1 MIEIS
6 NINKKYTSKT
16 KEDVLAIQDV
26 NLKFNTTGLVFIL
39 GKSGSGKSTFLNIL
53 GGLDSANTSRIFL
66 NGKKLNRFNET
77 ILSEYRNTYIGF
89 VFQEYNLLDNLNVYD
104 NVALALEMQNKDF
117 DPQTVLDILKKV
129 DLEGFEERELD
140 ELSGGQKQRVAVARA
155 LVKDPEVILADEPTG
170 NLDSETSEQIF
181 ELFKEISKKKLV
193 ICVSHDA
200 EYAYKY
206 ADRII
211 EISDGRVIRD
221 TQPEVVEDDAIAP
234 EMIRPVLP
242 NKFVLNMGLGNIMNN
257 KLRMVVTSVIVAFLM
272 AILTAVYTTLSVS
285 PSVDME
291 LFKASKM
298 NHLWMT
304 SRNSETIL
312 IEGDRLTQI
321 QNVLPDY
328 GAVMYKRQALMLGD
342 SLLTVSAL
350 PVNIDADSLQ
360 SPLTRLLDASKV
372 DVIKALPLNF
382 IEAGVGSH
390 LYDDLIGSEPS
401 NNQEVVISSYLADL
415 IIQSGLAVDGSIQRF
430 TSYTDLI
437 SKTPVINLGETMNLK
452 VVGVMEHETPVL
464 NNETIA
470 LETVYSNLYVQRG
483 FLAASNMEHQL
494 MSYGIYVTNVASL
507 PDLLK
512 SVKNAGYINLR
523 PIYSD
528 TLQNFTRFELALLI
542 SVIVPLIGYL
552 ALVFLANYISSSILY
567 RKKQIGIL
575 RALGSF
581 ISNVEHVFRLEAII
595 VGFFIMI
602 MAYFLTPYF
611 VDVMNFAFM
620 VYFKESF
627 ISFYHFSVFSMG
639 IGKIVEIFL
648 LLSVLITILTFTL
661 TNNINLID
669 PVDVINGR

>member
-6 NINKKYTSKT
+6 NINKKYTSKN

-26 NLKFNTTGLVFIL
+26 SLRFNTTGLVFIL

-53 GGLDSANTSRIFL
+53 GGLDSANTSRIFI

-104 NVALALEMQNKDF
+104 NIALALEMQNKDV
-117 DPQTVLDILKKV
+117 DPETVKDILKKV
-129 DLEGFEERELD
+129 DLEGFAERELD

-155 LVKDPEVILADEPTG
+155 LVKNPEIILADEPTG

-221 TQPEVVEDDAIAP
+221 TKPEVVEDESIAP

-242 NKFVLNMGLGNIMNN
+242 NKFVLNMGLGNILNN

-291 LFKASKM
+291 IFKASKM

-312 IEGDRLTQI
+312 IEGDRLVQI
-321 QNVLPDY
+321 QNVLPDF
-328 GAVMYKRQALMLGD
+328 GALMYKRQALVSDGALLNVSNLPLILD
-342 SLLTVSAL
+342 ASSLK
-350 PVNIDADSLQ
+350 
-360 SPLTRLLDASKV
+360 SPLTRLLDANKV
-372 DVIKALPLNF
+372 DVIKSLPLNF
-382 IEAGVGSH
+382 VEAGVGSH
-390 LYDDLIGSEPS
+390 LYDDLIGNEPS

-415 IIQSGLAVDGSIQRF
+415 FIQSGISVDGAIQRF
-430 TSYTDLI
+430 TSYTDLV
-437 SKTPVINLGETMNLK
+437 SKAPVLRLNDDLK
-452 VVGVMEHETPVL
+452 LRVVGVMEHETPVL

-483 FLAASNMEHQL
+483 FLAATKMETQL

-507 PDLLK
+507 SDLLRG
-512 SVKNAGYINLR
+512 VKNAGYINLR

-620 VYFKESF
+620 VYFKVKLHLVLS
-627 ISFYHFSVFSMG
+627 
-639 IGKIVEIFL
+639 
-648 LLSVLITILTFTL
+648 LLSVL
-661 TNNINLID
+661 D
-669 PVDVINGR
+669 GHWQDR

>member
-16 KEDVLAIQDV
+16 NEDVLAIQDV

-53 GGLDSANTSRIFL
+53 GGLDSANTSRIFI

-104 NVALALEMQNKDF
+104 NIALALEMQNKIV
-117 DPQTVLDILKKV
+117 DPETVKDILKNV

-155 LVKDPEVILADEPTG
+155 LVKNPEVILADEPTG

-181 ELFKEISKKKLV
+181 NLFKEISKKKLV

-221 TQPEVVEDDAIAP
+221 TNPEVVEDDSVAP

-242 NKFVLNMGLGNIMNN
+242 KKFVLNMGLGNILNN
-257 KLRMVVTSVIVAFLM
+257 KLRMIVTSVIVAFLM

-285 PSVDME
+285 PNVDME

-312 IEGDRLTQI
+312 IEGERLVQI

-328 GAVMYKRQALMLGD
+328 GAEMYKRQALRKGD
-342 SLLTVSAL
+342 AFLTVGML
-350 PVNIDADSLQ
+350 PLILDANSLQ
-360 SPLTRLLDASKV
+360 SQNTRLLDASKV
-372 DVIKALPLNF
+372 DVIKDLPLNF
-382 IEAGVGSH
+382 VEAGAGSS
-390 LYDDLIGSEPS
+390 LYDDLMGNEPK

-415 IIQSGLAVDGSIQRF
+415 FIQSGMMVDGEMQRF
-430 TSYTDLI
+430 ESYTDMI
-437 SKTPVINLGETMNLK
+437 SKAPVIRLGAYLNLK
-452 VVGVMEHETPVL
+452 VVGVMEHGTPIL

-483 FLAASNMEHQL
+483 FLSASNMDSQV
-494 MSYGIYVTNVASL
+494 MSYGIFVTNVASL
-507 PDLLK
+507 PDLMRG
-512 SVKNAGYINLR
+512 VKNAGFINLR

-581 ISNVEHVFRLEAII
+581 ISTIEHIFRLEAII

-627 ISFYHFSVFSMG
+627 ISYYHFSVFSMG
-639 IGKIVEIFL
+639 FGKIVEIFL

>member
-26 NLKFNTTGLVFIL
+26 NLRFNTSGLVFIL

-221 TQPEVVEDDAIAP
+221 TNPEVVEDDTIAP

-342 SLLTVSAL
+342 DLLTVSAL

-390 LYDDLIGSEPS
+390 LYDDLIGNEPS

-494 MSYGIYVTNVASL
+494 MSYGIYVTNVVSL

>member
-390 LYDDLIGSEPS
+390 LYDDLIGREPS

-415 IIQSGLAVDGSIQRF
+415 IIQSGMTVDGSIQRF

-552 ALVFLANYISSSILY
+552 ALVFLASYISSSILY

>member
-6 NINKKYTSKT
+6 NINKKYTSKN

-26 NLKFNTTGLVFIL
+26 SLRFNTTGLIFIL

-53 GGLDSANTSRIFL
+53 GGLDSANTSRIFI

-104 NVALALEMQNKDF
+104 NIALALEMQNKDV
-117 DPQTVLDILKKV
+117 DPETVKDILKKV
-129 DLEGFEERELD
+129 DLEGFAERELD

-155 LVKDPEVILADEPTG
+155 LVKNPEIILADEPTG

-221 TQPEVVEDDAIAP
+221 TKPEVVEDESIAP

-242 NKFVLNMGLGNIMNN
+242 NKFVLNMGLGNILNN

-312 IEGDRLTQI
+312 IEGDRLVRI
-321 QNVLPDY
+321 QNVLPDF
-328 GAVMYKRQALMLGD
+328 GALMYKRQALVSDGALLNVSNLPLVLD
-342 SLLTVSAL
+342 ASSLK
-350 PVNIDADSLQ
+350 
-360 SPLTRLLDASKV
+360 SPLTRLLDANKV
-372 DVIKALPLNF
+372 DVIKSLPLNF
-382 IEAGVGSH
+382 VEAGFGSH
-390 LYDDLIGSEPS
+390 LYDDLIGNEPS

-415 IIQSGLAVDGSIQRF
+415 FIQSGISVDGAIQRF
-430 TSYTDLI
+430 TSYTDLV
-437 SKTPVINLGETMNLK
+437 SKAPVLRLNDDLK
-452 VVGVMEHETPVL
+452 LRVVGVMEHETPVL

-483 FLAASNMEHQL
+483 FLAATRMETQL

-507 PDLLK
+507 PDLLR

>member
-221 TQPEVVEDDAIAP
+221 TQPEVVEDDYIAP

-390 LYDDLIGSEPS
+390 LYDDLIGNEPR

-415 IIQSGLAVDGSIQRF
+415 IIQSGMTVDGSIQRF

-437 SKTPVINLGETMNLK
+437 SKTPIINLGETMNLK

-494 MSYGIYVTNVASL
+494 MSYGIFVTNVASL

>member
-221 TQPEVVEDDAIAP
+221 TNPEVVEDDTIAP

-360 SPLTRLLDASKV
+360 SPLTRLLDDSKV

-415 IIQSGLAVDGSIQRF
+415 IIQSGMTVDGSIQRF

-552 ALVFLANYISSSILY
+552 ALVFLASYISSSILY

>member
-104 NVALALEMQNKDF
+104 NVALALEMQNKDV

-221 TQPEVVEDDAIAP
+221 TKPEVVEDDYIAP

-242 NKFVLNMGLGNIMNN
+242 NKFVLNMGIGNIMNN

-470 LETVYSNLYVQRG
+470 LETVYSSLYVQRG

>member
-104 NVALALEMQNKDF
+104 NVALALEMQNKDV

-285 PSVDME
+285 PSVDIE

-390 LYDDLIGSEPS
+390 LYDDLIGREPS

-415 IIQSGLAVDGSIQRF
+415 IIQSGLEVDGSIQSF

>member
-221 TQPEVVEDDAIAP
+221 TNPEVVEDDAIAP

-390 LYDDLIGSEPS
+390 LYDDLIGREPS

-415 IIQSGLAVDGSIQRF
+415 IIQSGMTVDGSIQRF

-552 ALVFLANYISSSILY
+552 ALVFLASYISSSILY

>member
-242 NKFVLNMGLGNIMNN
+242 NKFVLNMGIGNIMNN

-350 PVNIDADSLQ
+350 PVNIDANSLQ

-390 LYDDLIGSEPS
+390 LYDDLIGREPS

-415 IIQSGLAVDGSIQRF
+415 IIQSGLTIDGSIQRF

>member
-390 LYDDLIGSEPS
+390 LYDDLIGNEPS

-494 MSYGIYVTNVASL
+494 MSYGIFVTNVASL

>member
-285 PSVDME
+285 PSVDIE

-390 LYDDLIGSEPS
+390 LYDDLIGREPS

>member
-53 GGLDSANTSRIFL
+53 GGLDSANTSRIFI

-104 NVALALEMQNKDF
+104 NVALALEMQNKVV
-117 DPQTVLDILKKV
+117 DPDTVKDILKKV

-155 LVKDPEVILADEPTG
+155 LVKNPEVILADEPTG

-221 TQPEVVEDDAIAP
+221 TQPDVVDDDYLAP

-242 NKFVLNMGLGNIMNN
+242 NKFVLNMGLGNILNN
-257 KLRMVVTSVIVAFLM
+257 KLRMIVTSVIVAFLM
-272 AILTAVYTTLSVS
+272 AILTAVYATLSVS

-312 IEGDRLTQI
+312 IEGDRLVKI
-321 QNVLPDY
+321 QTVLPDY
-328 GAVMYKRQALMLGD
+328 GALLYKRQAIVENGT
-342 SLLTVSAL
+342 LLTINAL
-350 PVNIDADSLQ
+350 PLTLDANSLQ
-360 SPLTRLLDASKV
+360 NPLTRTLDAGKV
-372 DVIKALPLNF
+372 DVIKALPLHF
-382 IEAGVGSH
+382 VEAGVGSH
-390 LYDDLIGSEPS
+390 LYDDLIGNEPS

-415 IIQSGLAVDGSIQRF
+415 FIRSGMLVEGEMQRF
-430 TSYTDLI
+430 TSYQDLI
-437 SKTPVINLGETMNLK
+437 SKAPVIRLGESMNLK
-452 VVGVMEHETPVL
+452 VVGIMEHETPVL

-483 FLAASNMEHQL
+483 FLAASSKEYQL
-494 MSYGIYVTNVASL
+494 MSYGIFVTNVASL
-507 PDLLK
+507 PDLFK
-512 SVKNAGYINLR
+512 GVKNAGYINLR

-639 IGKIVEIFL
+639 FGKIVEIFL

>member
-390 LYDDLIGSEPS
+390 LYDDLIGNEPS

-415 IIQSGLAVDGSIQRF
+415 IIQSGMMVDGSIQRF

-437 SKTPVINLGETMNLK
+437 SKTPYINLGETMNLK

-494 MSYGIYVTNVASL
+494 MSYGIFVTNIASL